1 MDDLTGIQQWI
12 IINQQQQ
19 IDMFKLTG
27 TIKVIND
34 TVQISEKFAKR
45 EFVITDSSSM
55 YPQDILFQSV
65 QDKCSMLD
73 GFHPQDQVE
82 VSFNLRGREWTSP
95 QGEVRYF
102 NTLDAWRIEKV
113 GQGMPQ
119 GGPSDMNLDPMP
131 SNIPSA
137 STDSEEDD
145 DLPF

>member
-1 MDDLTGIQQWI
+1 
-12 IINQQQQ
+12 
-19 IDMFKLTG
+19 MFKLTG
-27 TIKVIND
+27 TLKVIKD
-34 TVQISEKFAKR
+34 TVQVTDKFSKR
-45 EFVITDSSSM
+45 EFVVSDTSSM

-73 GFHPQDQVE
+73 GFQENDQVE

-95 QGEVRYF
+95 QGEVKYF

-119 GGPSDMNLDPMP
+119 GGPSDMNLDPIP
-131 SNIPSA
+131 AAPSA
-137 STDSEEDD
+137 STDNEEDD